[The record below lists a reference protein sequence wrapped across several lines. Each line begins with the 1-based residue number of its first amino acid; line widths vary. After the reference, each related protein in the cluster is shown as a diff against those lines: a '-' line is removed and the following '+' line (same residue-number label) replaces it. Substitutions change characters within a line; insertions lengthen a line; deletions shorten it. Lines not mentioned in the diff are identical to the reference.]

1 MAWGLGWLELGW
13 LVRGRT
19 ALSPMHSLSRAQFV
33 QSGRL
38 SLQMPADTIVTDR
51 ARANSFIIVGVF
63 RRDKLTAQPRASGG
77 RRGGI
82 IVPAHIACY
91 SWLPNQTD
99 RIVVSYTI
107 LSHLI

>member
-1 MAWGLGWLELGW
+1 MGWLELGWLELGW

-63 RRDKLTAQPRASGG
+63 RRDKAHRAAACKRRAQWGDYCAPHSCMR
-77 RRGGI
+77 
-82 IVPAHIACY
+82 
-91 SWLPNQTD
+91 
-99 RIVVSYTI
+99 
-107 LSHLI
+107 

>member
-1 MAWGLGWLELGW
+1 
-13 LVRGRT
+13 
-19 ALSPMHSLSRAQFV
+19 MHSLSRAQFV

-82 IVPAHIACY
+82 IVPRTLACY
-91 SWLPNQTD
+91 SWLVIRQTE
-99 RIVVSYTI
+99 
-107 LSHLI
+107 